1 MKKSTILFIVLM
13 STVSSLFANGVAIV
27 DAQKGIFLHLVSSQ
41 VYVKVENQIAV
52 VTSKEVFK
60 NNQAKD
66 AKVKYAFPMPED
78 ASMTNLKWKIDGV
91 WRQAK
96 VSPVAPDT
104 SLPGGGGGEIVPY
117 LREYLQT
124 PVYFEIEQ
132 AIKPDSLLSIEITYV
147 QLLKYELGQVTFQ
160 YNNNYQLIQ
169 LGPLQDQELE
179 FTLVSSRTID
189 ALELQSSQPIIE
201 QNVAQDS
208 AYVHCRLMDKA
219 AKENYILK
227 YSLSLEELGLSGMST
242 MLPDSVL
249 PDPWGGFFL
258 FIAEPN
264 LSDTTNIQDKVFTF
278 IIDCS
283 GSMRGTKIE
292 QAKKVAK
299 YIVASLNAGDKFNI
313 VSFQWHPRSFEP
325 QHVFFNPQ
333 TKILALQ
340 YIDRLTADAGAG
352 TNISEA
358 FDMAVPQFSNTDEN
372 TANII
377 LFFTDGIP
385 NGGIEN
391 PDALVAH
398 VNSLVQQANPN
409 LALYAFGVGG
419 NVNRRLLTLL
429 AEENNGAAE
438 FIANEQ
444 LQSIVANFYNKI
456 RNPALLN
463 TQITF
468 DSPSIREVFPKSYP
482 HLYKG
487 QQLMVTGRYGTPGPL
502 KVTLSGTK
510 FGNPVSFEYSFTLAD
525 SAVSKN
531 QFLPKVWAMKKIDDL
546 LVEYYKL
553 PQFSNEAQVLK
564 NQIIEFSVSYGVLSP
579 FTSFQPPAT
588 VVNEDRSEKKPSI
601 PQHVELLGNYPN
613 PFNAA
618 TTIAYELP
626 SSGRVIIRVYDLT
639 GRLVKVL
646 ADLVEPAGRH
656 SVNWDG
662 TDLLGR
668 IVASGIYICQ
678 IEFLGRNGQ
687 KTVMS
692 MKMSLLK

>member
-1 MKKSTILFIVLM
+1 MKKLAIVFVVLM
-13 STVSSLFANGVAIV
+13 GAVSSLFANGVAIV
-27 DAQKGIFLHLVSSQ
+27 DAQKGVLLHLVSSH
-41 VYVKVENQIAV
+41 VSVKVENQIAV
-52 VTSKEVFK
+52 VTSKEIFK
-60 NNQAKD
+60 NNRAND

-78 ASMTNLKWKIDGV
+78 ASMTDLKWQIEGI
-91 WRQAK
+91 WHQAK
-96 VSPVAPDT
+96 VSPVTPDT

-117 LREYLQT
+117 LREYLKS

-147 QLLKYELGQVTFQ
+147 ELLKYELGQVTFQ

-169 LGPLQDQELE
+169 LGPLQNQELE
-179 FTLVSSRTID
+179 FTLVSPRTIE
-189 ALELQSSQPIIE
+189 ALELKSSQPIIE
-201 QNVAQDS
+201 QNLTQNN
-208 AYVHCRLMDKA
+208 AYVHCRLTNQSARED
-219 AKENYILK
+219 YILR

-278 IIDCS
+278 VIDCS

-292 QAKKVAK
+292 QAKNVAK
-299 YIVASLNAGDKFNI
+299 YIVSSLNTGDKFNI
-313 VSFQWHPRSFEP
+313 VNFQWHPQSFKP
-325 QHVFFNPQ
+325 QHVDFNFQ
-333 TKILALQ
+333 TKNQALD
-340 YIDRLTADAGAG
+340 YIDHLAAEAGAG

-358 FDMAVPQFSNTDEN
+358 FDMAVPQFSNTGEN

-398 VNSLVQQANPN
+398 VSSLVQQANPN

-444 LQSIVANFYNKI
+444 LQSIVANFYDKI

-487 QQLMVTGRYGTPGPL
+487 QQLVVTGRYGTPGPL

-510 FGNPVSFEYSFTLAD
+510 FGNPVSFEYEFLLAD
-525 SAVSKN
+525 SAVAKN
-531 QFLPKVWAMKKIDDL
+531 QFLPKVWAMKKIENL
-546 LVEYYKL
+546 LVQYYKL
-553 PQFSNEAQVLK
+553 PEYSNEAKVLK

-588 VVNEDRSEKKPSI
+588 VVNEDRREKNAFI
-601 PQHVELLGNYPN
+601 PLHVELLGNYPN

-626 SSGRVIIRVYDLT
+626 TSGRVLIKVYDLT

-646 ADLVEPAGRH
+646 ADLAEPAGRY

-662 TDLLGR
+662 TDLLGT

-678 IEFLGRNGQ
+678 IEFFATNGQ

>member
-1 MKKSTILFIVLM
+1 MKHYIVVTFILLFG
-13 STVSSLFANGVAIV
+13 VSSLFANGVAIV
-27 DAQKGIFLHLVSSQ
+27 DAQKGVFLHLVSSQ
-41 VYVKVENQIAV
+41 VSVKVENQIAV

-60 NNQAKD
+60 NNQTNDVKA
-66 AKVKYAFPMPED
+66 KYAFPMPED
-78 ASMTNLKWKIDGV
+78 ASMTDLKWQIEGV
-91 WRQAK
+91 WRKAK

-117 LREYLQT
+117 LREYLKT

-147 QLLKYELGQVTFQ
+147 ELLKYELGQVSFQ
-160 YNNNYQLIQ
+160 YNNNYQSIQ
-169 LGPLQDQELE
+169 RDALQNQELE
-179 FTLVSSRTID
+179 FTLVSPRTIE
-189 ALELQSSQPIIE
+189 ALELESSQPIIE
-201 QNVAQDS
+201 QNVTQNR
-208 AYVHCRLMDKA
+208 AYVHCQLTDKPA
-219 AKENYILK
+219 REDYILR
-227 YSLSLEELGLSGMST
+227 YSLSLEELGLSGLST

-264 LSDTTNIQDKVFTF
+264 LSDTTNIQNKVFTF

-292 QAKKVAK
+292 QAKNVAK

-313 VSFQWHPRSFEP
+313 VNFQWHPQSFQP
-325 QHVFFNPQ
+325 QHVDFNFQ
-333 TKILALQ
+333 TKNQALD
-340 YIDRLTADAGAG
+340 YIDHLTAEAGAG

-358 FDMAVPQFSNTDEN
+358 FDMAVPQFSNTGDN

-391 PDALVAH
+391 TDALVSH
-398 VNSLVQQANPN
+398 VNSLVQQSNPN

-487 QQLMVTGRYGTPGPL
+487 QQLVVTGRYGTPGQL

-510 FGNPVSFEYSFTLAD
+510 FGNPVSFEYEFSLAD
-525 SAVSKN
+525 SAVAKN
-531 QFLPKVWAMKKIDDL
+531 QFLPKVWAMKKIENL
-546 LVEYYKL
+546 LVQYYKL
-553 PQFSNEAQVLK
+553 PEFSNDAKVLK

-588 VVNEDRSEKKPSI
+588 LVDEDRTEKNSFI
-601 PQHVELLGNYPN
+601 PVQYELLGNYPN
-613 PFNAA
+613 PFNPE
-618 TTIAYELP
+618 TTIKFMVHVEKHLVARIKIYNSLGQLVRTLFLSINGFGIYAAHWDGLDEAGLGVT
-626 SSGRVIIRVYDLT
+626 SGNYFYIIDFGDALLSGRMQLIR
-639 GRLVKVL
+639 
-646 ADLVEPAGRH
+646 
-656 SVNWDG
+656 
-662 TDLLGR
+662 
-668 IVASGIYICQ
+668 
-678 IEFLGRNGQ
+678 
-687 KTVMS
+687 
-692 MKMSLLK
+692 